1 MYKFIGAIFI
11 IVSSYMYGFLKC
23 KDLKISLLRLKD
35 FKNDIL
41 YMKNNIY
48 FCKEPL
54 PKIIKQLSNN
64 NTYMKTIYKGFIEDN
79 HTEDIDVKWKS
90 CIDNIVTLKTDKKI
104 FFDFVN
110 LFLSVDVEGQ
120 KNLFENYLLNLESEI
135 YKKENYILNNEK
147 LFRNLALYGGILVVV
162 LLI

>member
-54 PKIIKQLSNN
+54 PKIIKQLSHN
-64 NTYMKTIYKGFIEDN
+64 NTYMKTIYESFIEDN

-135 YKKENYILNNEK
+135 YKKENYILKNEK